1 MIWACAIEVSKC
13 VCQLMKVIEFI
24 VDKAMGAGSRL
35 RRTWMDLKVLNLV
48 EKMTCNNIKWNKRI
62 HQATPK
68 FCCKRFVDVGVALL
82 RVLLIITSDTF
93 SEHMDYAPFFLGGKV
108 QGAGWWVVYPELLS
122 QLEIT

>member
-1 MIWACAIEVSKC
+1 MC
-13 VCQLMKVIEFI
+13 VPVNEGHRII

-93 SEHMDYAPFFLGGKV
+93 SEHMDYAPFFLGGRCRER
-108 QGAGWWVVYPELLS
+108 GGGLCILNYYLNLR
-122 QLEIT
+122 